1 MASGLG
7 VGHAG
12 ELYNSINFF
21 SVGSGGDEMREV
33 RQIVVTIA
41 LATAAA
47 MFSSGCPAMM
57 VPGLAYSGYKYA
69 HDKNNPQTAS
79 NTQSG
84 KSATTS
90 SSTHNAKST

>member
-1 MASGLG
+1 
-7 VGHAG
+7 
-12 ELYNSINFF
+12 
-21 SVGSGGDEMREV
+21 MREV

-90 SSTHNAKST
+90 SSTHNAKSTTTASESSTHSKSATTEQQKIPDSEIE